1 VTEGELPRVALFG
14 GVIPT
19 APVRLVANGERGLL
33 TRRSDVPIPVGE
45 RLESPN
51 RWTPKLYQR
60 LLGYYRCAVAT
71 GSRTRSDGRRGS
83 HRPIGVRLGPTTVDK
98 MRFRYVAIRLL
109 QTVPVLFG
117 VSVVVFVIIHSAPGD
132 PIVNMLG
139 IEVTDENVAELRAA
153 YGLDQPLYVQYFN
166 WLEGVLRGDLGQS
179 LTRNRPVRDLI
190 VSRLPATLFLAVASM
205 FIAVVIAASDYGVTV
220 GALTGVSIPNF
231 WLGLVLILVF
241 ARTFSALPS
250 GNYVPLSE
258 DPVAAL
264 RHVLLPAVTVGTAF
278 AALLA
283 RQTRSSMLDNLN
295 QEYVKMAKSK
305 GLGSRKI
312 FVRHALKQA
321 LLPVITVAGLQFGYL
336 LSATVVVEQVF
347 AWPGMGRLIWSSV
360 QQQDYPTVQGAV
372 LVVATLFVLVNLL
385 VDLTYSYLDPR
396 VSAS

>member
-1 VTEGELPRVALFG
+1 MRPRY
-14 GVIPT
+14 IT
-19 APVRLVANGERGLL
+19 
-33 TRRSDVPIPVGE
+33 
-45 RLESPN
+45 
-51 RWTPKLYQR
+51 
-60 LLGYYRCAVAT
+60 
-71 GSRTRSDGRRGS
+71 
-83 HRPIGVRLGPTTVDK
+83 
-98 MRFRYVAIRLL
+98 IRLL

-117 VSVVVFVIIHSAPGD
+117 VSVVVFIIIHSAPGD

-139 IEVTDENVAELRAA
+139 IEVTEENVAELRAA
-153 YGLDQPLYVQYFN
+153 YGLDQPLYIQYFN
-166 WLEGVLRGDLGQS
+166 WLGGILQGDLGQS
-179 LTRNRPVRDLI
+179 LTRNRPVSDLI
-190 VSRLPATLFLAVASM
+190 VSRLPATLFLAVSSM
-205 FIAVVIAASDYGVTV
+205 VIAVIIAIPAGIISAAYKGSTGDYGVTV

-241 ARTFSALPS
+241 ARSFSALPS

-258 DPVAAL
+258 DPIDAL

-295 QEYVKMAKSK
+295 QEYIKMAKSK
-305 GLGSRKI
+305 GLDSRKV

-372 LVVATLFVLVNLL
+372 LVVAALFVLVNLL
-385 VDLTYSYLDPR
+385 VDLDSSYLDPR

>member
-1 VTEGELPRVALFG
+1 M
-14 GVIPT
+14 
-19 APVRLVANGERGLL
+19 
-33 TRRSDVPIPVGE
+33 
-45 RLESPN
+45 
-51 RWTPKLYQR
+51 K
-60 LLGYYRCAVAT
+60 
-71 GSRTRSDGRRGS
+71 SRY
-83 HRPIGVRLGPTTVDK
+83 I
-98 MRFRYVAIRLL
+98 AIRLL

-117 VSVVVFVIIHSAPGD
+117 VSVVVFIIIHSAPGD

-139 IEVTDENVAELRAA
+139 IEATDENIAELRAA
-153 YGLDQPLYVQYFN
+153 YGLNDPLYVQYFN
-166 WLEGVLRGDLGQS
+166 WLAGILQGNLGQS
-179 LTRNRPVRDLI
+179 LTRNRSVTALI
-190 VSRLPATLFLAVASM
+190 VSRLPATLFLAAASM
-205 FIAVVIAASDYGVTV
+205 FIAIAIAIPAGIVSGVRKGTASDYGVTI

-241 ARTFSALPS
+241 ARTFGIFPS
-250 GNYVPLSE
+250 GNYVPLTE
-258 DPVAAL
+258 NPVAAL
-264 RHVLLPAVTVGTAF
+264 RHVALPAVTIGTAF

-295 QEYVKMAKSK
+295 QEYIKMAKSK
-305 GLGSRKI
+305 GLHSRKI

-396 VSAS
+396 VSVS

>member
-1 VTEGELPRVALFG
+1 
-14 GVIPT
+14 
-19 APVRLVANGERGLL
+19 
-33 TRRSDVPIPVGE
+33 
-45 RLESPN
+45 
-51 RWTPKLYQR
+51 
-60 LLGYYRCAVAT
+60 
-71 GSRTRSDGRRGS
+71 
-83 HRPIGVRLGPTTVDK
+83 
-98 MRFRYVAIRLL
+98 
-109 QTVPVLFG
+109 VPVLFG
-117 VSVVVFVIIHSAPGD
+117 VSVVVFIIIHSAPGD

-139 IEVTDENVAELRAA
+139 IEVTEENVAELRAA
-153 YGLDQPLYVQYFN
+153 YGLDQPLYIQYFN
-166 WLEGVLRGDLGQS
+166 WLGGVLQGDLGQS
-179 LTRNRPVRDLI
+179 LTRNRPVSDLI
-190 VSRLPATLFLAVASM
+190 VSRLPATLFLAVSSM
-205 FIAVVIAASDYGVTV
+205 VIAVIIAIPAGIISAAYKGSTGDYGVTV

-241 ARTFSALPS
+241 ARSFSALPS

-258 DPVAAL
+258 DPIDAL

-295 QEYVKMAKSK
+295 QEYIKMAKSK
-305 GLGSRKI
+305 GLDSRKV

-372 LVVATLFVLVNLL
+372 LVVAALFVLVNLL
-385 VDLTYSYLDPR
+385 VDLAYSYLDPR

>member
-1 VTEGELPRVALFG
+1 MRPRY
-14 GVIPT
+14 IT
-19 APVRLVANGERGLL
+19 
-33 TRRSDVPIPVGE
+33 
-45 RLESPN
+45 
-51 RWTPKLYQR
+51 
-60 LLGYYRCAVAT
+60 
-71 GSRTRSDGRRGS
+71 
-83 HRPIGVRLGPTTVDK
+83 
-98 MRFRYVAIRLL
+98 IRLL

-117 VSVVVFVIIHSAPGD
+117 VSVVVFIIIHSAPGD

-139 IEVTDENVAELRAA
+139 IEVTEENVAELRAA
-153 YGLDQPLYVQYFN
+153 YGLDQPLYIQYFN
-166 WLEGVLRGDLGQS
+166 WLGGILQGDLGQS
-179 LTRNRPVRDLI
+179 LTRNRPVSDLI
-190 VSRLPATLFLAVASM
+190 VSRLPATLFLAVSSM
-205 FIAVVIAASDYGVTV
+205 VIAVIIAIPAGIISAAYKGSTGDYGVTV

-241 ARTFSALPS
+241 ARSFSALPS

-258 DPVAAL
+258 DPIDAL

-295 QEYVKMAKSK
+295 QEYIKMAKSK
-305 GLGSRKI
+305 GLDSRKV

-396 VSAS
+396 VSVS

>member
-1 VTEGELPRVALFG
+1 M
-14 GVIPT
+14 
-19 APVRLVANGERGLL
+19 RL
-33 TRRSDVPIPVGE
+33 
-45 RLESPN
+45 
-51 RWTPKLYQR
+51 
-60 LLGYYRCAVAT
+60 
-71 GSRTRSDGRRGS
+71 
-83 HRPIGVRLGPTTVDK
+83 
-98 MRFRYVAIRLL
+98 RYIAIRLL

-117 VSVVVFVIIHSAPGD
+117 VSVVVFIIIHSAPGD

-139 IEVTDENVAELRAA
+139 IEVTEENVAELRAA
-153 YGLDQPLYVQYFN
+153 YGLNQPLYIQYFN
-166 WLEGVLRGDLGQS
+166 WLGGVLQGDLGQS
-179 LTRNRPVRDLI
+179 LTRSRPVSDLI
-190 VSRLPATLFLAVASM
+190 VSRLPATLFLSLASM
-205 FIAVVIAASDYGVTV
+205 VIAIIIAIPAGIISAAYKGTTSDYGVTI

-250 GNYVPLSE
+250 GNYVPPSE
-258 DPVAAL
+258 DLVAAL

-283 RQTRSSMLDNLN
+283 RQTRSSMLDILN
-295 QEYVKMAKSK
+295 QEHVKMAKSK

-360 QQQDYPTVQGAV
+360 QQQDYPTVQGTV
-372 LVVATLFVLVNLL
+372 LVVAALFVLVNLL